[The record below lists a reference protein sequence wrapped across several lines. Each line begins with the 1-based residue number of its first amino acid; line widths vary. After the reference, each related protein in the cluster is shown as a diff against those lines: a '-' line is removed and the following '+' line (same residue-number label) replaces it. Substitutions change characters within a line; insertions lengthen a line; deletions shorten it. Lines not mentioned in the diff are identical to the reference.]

1 VSAAEKM
8 PGNGLR
14 LSLVVP
20 AFNEAPRLSEKAVHL
35 ANAVTSGVIDPMT
48 TELIVVDDGST
59 DGTGL
64 VAQQLLSPVFPRM
77 RILRLRENSGK
88 GAAIRAGA
96 AAAAAPIVAFMD
108 ADMSVDPAQIP
119 LLVEAM
125 EHADVVIGSRSLNDS
140 VVQCDSLQRVVMG
153 RTFNFLVNAVTRVGY
168 KDTQCGFKAFRTPVA
183 RLLFHLMVVER
194 FAFDVEVLCLAQRL
208 GLRIAE
214 VPVEWKDSQNST
226 VRPVSDAM
234 AMTMDVFRLR
244 FRKTMPHI
252 PALVVE
258 PDSNVRESHREGVLT
273 QASSNFR
280 RTDPVLPLPGGS
292 ALILLPLCKPTEVEG
307 TASRLGTWSN
317 ELNVR
322 KRTVS
327 GAELMEMMTLTPNMG
342 AHRWADIVRDVSS
355 SFSERR
361 GANQSTHGAGYVT
374 QFNREPASSLEI

>member
-1 VSAAEKM
+1 M
-8 PGNGLR
+8 RDNGLR

-20 AFNEAPRLSEKAVHL
+20 AFNEAPRLGEKAIYL

-59 DGTGL
+59 DGTAL
-64 VAQQLLSPVFPRM
+64 VAQRLLGPVFPRM
-77 RILRLRENSGK
+77 RILRLPRNSGK
-88 GAAIRAGA
+88 GAAIRVGA

-108 ADMSVDPAQIP
+108 ADMSVDPTQLP

-125 EHADVVIGSRSLNDS
+125 EGADVAIGSRALTGS
-140 VVQCDSLQRVVMG
+140 VVQCDNRQRVVMG
-153 RTFNFLVNAVTRVGY
+153 RTFNRLVNAVTKVGI

-208 GLRIAE
+208 GMQISE
-214 VPVEWKDSQNST
+214 VPVQWKDAQDST
-226 VRPVSDAM
+226 VRPISDAM
-234 AMTMDVFRLR
+234 AMTLDVLRLR

-252 PALVVE
+252 PALIVT
-258 PDSNVRESHREGVLT
+258 PGSNVREAHRSRVLAE
-273 QASSNFR
+273 ASSAFR
-280 RTDPVLPLPGGS
+280 RTDPILPLPEDS

-307 TASRLGTWSN
+307 TASRLGMWSS
-317 ELNVR
+317 ELKVQ

-327 GAELMEMMTLTPNMG
+327 GAELMEMMPLTRTMDEYRP
-342 AHRWADIVRDVSS
+342 ADIVRFVSS

-361 GANQSTHGAGYVT
+361 GANGSTHGAGYVT
-374 QFNREPASSLEI
+374 ELNREPATSLEI